1 MSILFVLLMFLLVMS
16 ISYLRTR
23 NEVTVRPEVWAG
35 PQAPRMQR
43 EYGFSIPQGF
53 SFHPGHTWLH
63 KEGGESA
70 RVGIDGF
77 AANLLGQIDH
87 VEVAGI
93 NRWVRQGQ
101 KLVTVASGGQRFELV
116 SPVEGV
122 ITAVNQD
129 VVEDPKV
136 IGRDP
141 YQAGWIAIVKS
152 PELAKEPGAGRH
164 GRALAA
170 EQRDSIEQHGRAVS
184 ADDGG
189 RWGLAHDGSAHAGYA
204 GSTREAGEG
213 ILSGVGLGILLA
225 AWEDDSR
232 FGQSGRASAGTRI
245 GR

>member
-70 RVGIDGF
+70 RVGIDSF
-77 AANLLGQIDH
+77 AANLLGPIDH

-152 PELAKEPGAGRH
+152 PELALNRKNLVQDGMVAPWLQNSVTRLNSMVAQ
-164 GRALAA
+164 LAPTMA
-170 EQRDSIEQHGRAVS
+170 A
-184 ADDGG
+184 DGG
-189 RWGLAHDGSAHAGYA
+189 LPTTGLL
-204 GSTREAGEG
+204 TRVTPEVREK
-213 ILSGVGLGILLA
+213 LA
-225 AWEDDSR
+225 KEFFLA
-232 FGQSGRASAGTRI
+232 
-245 GR
+245 